1 MKVSFSDRVEV
12 PKHVLVC
19 PLEKE
24 LVLLNLEAEF
34 YFGLD
39 EIGTRMWQA
48 LTTTESIDEA
58 YAILSI
64 EFEVG
69 TERLR
74 QDLLGVA
81 RETDREGFVAN
92 PFTQD
97 GIGSGKLLEQ
107 LHSAFHAA
115 ASNEV
120 RAPSVRE
127 KRIIGTTGPGI
138 QSVTV

>member
-24 LVLLNLEAEF
+24 LVLLKLEAEF

-74 QDLLGVA
+74 QDLL
-81 RETDREGFVAN
+81 ELL
-92 PFTQD
+92 
-97 GIGSGKLLEQ
+97 GKLTEKGL
-107 LHSAFHAA
+107 LRTHSPKMG
-115 ASNEV
+115 S
-120 RAPSVRE
+120 APANC
-127 KRIIGTTGPGI
+127 
-138 QSVTV
+138 